1 MIEIQRE
8 VPDSMLAQ
16 VIYRVVHGEA
26 AANEVTSVL
35 RRVCDESRTRPAES
49 MLLRIKELWTKVAGV
64 PRAARDDCDRR
75 YYTFIGE
82 ALELY
87 FASSPPPIATR
98 RATYADR
105 DGCGEPEV
113 FSPG

>member
-35 RRVCDESRTRPAES
+35 RRVAE
-49 MLLRIKELWTKVAGV
+49 
-64 PRAARDDCDRR
+64 
-75 YYTFIGE
+75 
-82 ALELY
+82 
-87 FASSPPPIATR
+87 
-98 RATYADR
+98 
-105 DGCGEPEV
+105 
-113 FSPG
+113 